1 MTSPRKRALAGAV
14 PDRCLNRPMRN
25 HLYTSYRIEGPASSA
40 GKREKSEPRDWPR
53 WWEDNGEIV
62 DLDARW
68 TLTVQGEERDV

>member
-1 MTSPRKRALAGAV
+1 
-14 PDRCLNRPMRN
+14 MRH

-53 WWEDNGEIV
+53 WWEDDGEIV

-68 TLTVQGEERDV
+68 TVTSEGEARDV